1 MFAKTL
7 TTLALGLALN
17 GALLNGASI
26 AQEVIRH
33 RTPGSNFPIAAAVE
47 VPAGKT
53 IVFVSGMVPRVSNEQ
68 APRNSI
74 ASFGD
79 TKAQTVSVLQ
89 AIEQALQRMN
99 LTMKDVVK
107 MQAFLVPDPA
117 KENRMDFAGFM
128 EGYTQ
133 FFGTAE
139 QPNLPSRSV
148 IAVAGLVN
156 PGWLVEIEVTAVRP

>member
-1 MFAKTL
+1 MLVRTILLLIF
-7 TTLALGLALN
+7 GLALN
-17 GALLNGASI
+17 GAAN

-53 IVFVSGMVPRVSNEQ
+53 IVYVSGMVPRVTNEQ
-68 APRNSI
+68 SPRNST

-99 LTMKDVVK
+99 LSMKDVVK
-107 MQAFLVPDPA
+107 MQACLVPDPA

-148 IAVAGLVN
+148 MAVAGLVN

>member
-1 MFAKTL
+1 MFVRTILLL
-7 TTLALGLALN
+7 TFGLALN
-17 GALLNGASI
+17 GTAS

-53 IVFVSGMVPRVSNEQ
+53 IVYLSGMVPRVANDQ
-68 APRNSI
+68 AARNSI

-89 AIEQALQRMN
+89 AIGESLARLN
-99 LTMKDVVK
+99 LSMKDVVK

-117 KENRMDFAGFM
+117 KDSRMDFAGFM

-148 IAVAGLVN
+148 MAVAGLVN